1 MANDIYSTT
10 HNGLSKLVS
19 PRVASRVLET
29 ALRKRKL
36 SSDKVT
42 AKEMKSLLRG
52 PVLNDL
58 TGILPKGG
66 LEHSLHQL
74 SKTVAKLKAVPTLV
88 EALDSPEP
96 WDDTPPLS
104 KAAARVEPADIED
117 DKTFL
122 DATPGV
128 IEESLPPSSR
138 ELPKV
143 EINTSSEA
151 TTDLA
156 LDQKSAAPPE
166 LTDTV
171 DHRASDA
178 PTKVARISSTDISST
193 PAGEMAVAEPETLK
207 TSTER
212 ILETLEAS
220 VSNSAANVAEVDSD
234 NDALQQELSDH
245 QALINPIESSTEPK
259 PKEVANLTETD
270 PYATLIDT
278 PTTNLGEEH
287 PTEPPDNSD
296 PELTR
301 LPVDSEIARP
311 EDGELKHDSETSH
324 TDVASSHKANSDILS
339 DEVLDETILQFAQL
353 EHVRMVAALL
363 ENGKVASSRGDG
375 FDLET
380 LSRLGT
386 LGLKL
391 LSRSGELRSYYLAFK
406 EGQLFFFPL
415 QGYTLCIIG
424 TTELNLGLVF
434 ATLQKLKEDV

>member
-74 SKTVAKLKAVPTLV
+74 SKTVAKLKAAPTLV

-104 KAAARVEPADIED
+104 TAPARMEPADIEN
-117 DKTFL
+117 DKNAL
-122 DATPGV
+122 AAGI
-128 IEESLPPSSR
+128 IEESPPPSPSN
-138 ELPKV
+138 LPKV
-143 EINTSSEA
+143 ELSKSGE
-151 TTDLA
+151 TTA
-156 LDQKSAAPPE
+156 LVFDTEPAASPKPN
-166 LTDTV
+166 DTA
-171 DHRASDA
+171 HRQDSDA
-178 PTKVARISSTDISST
+178 PDQVKANRIDISST
-193 PAGEMAVAEPETLK
+193 PAGEMALAEPETLK

-212 ILETLEAS
+212 ILETLEAN
-220 VSNSAANVAEVDSD
+220 VSSKAANVAEIASD
-234 NDALQQELSDH
+234 NDTLQQEFSDQ
-245 QALINPIESSTEPK
+245 QALFDPAKSSTEMNQ
-259 PKEVANLTETD
+259 KEGVDLAEAD
-270 PYATLIDT
+270 PYATLIDA
-278 PTTNLGEEH
+278 PAANLGEGQ
-287 PTEPPDNSD
+287 PTKSLDDSA
-296 PELTR
+296 PELETK
-301 LPVDSEIARP
+301 LPVESRVARAEDSEFKP
-311 EDGELKHDSETSH
+311 NSETAH
-324 TDVASSHKANSDILS
+324 TGVTSSHKTSLDILS